1 MKALKIIGIIVLIL
15 ILTVVVLAF
24 VAPTDFKLERSIEIN
39 AQKET
44 VHKHLLY
51 FENSQKWSPWA
62 ELDPNQKTWM
72 EGEDGAVGTTFFWEG
87 NEDVGKGKQEII
99 TITDDKIET
108 TVTFIEPFESVANG
122 YFLLSET
129 EGKTTVTWGFDSKMP
144 RPFNVMGLFMDIS
157 ESVGKDYEK
166 GLAKLK
172 EIVENEKPAT
182 KEYAIET
189 VNFEEKTFLTH
200 REKISFNDMQA
211 FFSQHFG
218 GMYGML
224 TQNKEVQITG
234 QPCAIY
240 YDWDEEN
247 QMTDVAAAIPYSSG
261 DKNFKFDNYTT
272 VKLGGEALKIAYYGN
287 YENLAEP
294 HMAIHEYLEKN
305 NLPMSHV
312 VLEEYITDLTTEAD
326 TSKWLTN
333 IYYFESKPT
342 E

>member
-1 MKALKIIGIIVLIL
+1 MKALKIIGIILLIL
-15 ILTVVVLAF
+15 IVTIGILTF

-62 ELDPNQKTWM
+62 ELDPNQKTWL
-72 EGEDGAVGTTFFWEG
+72 EGEDGIVGTTFFWEG

-99 TITDDKIET
+99 TIADDKIET

-122 YFLLSET
+122 YFLLNET
-129 EGKTTVTWGFDSKMP
+129 DGKTTVTWGFESTMP

-157 ESVGKDYEK
+157 ESVGKDYDK
-166 GLAKLK
+166 GLSKLK
-172 EIVENEKPAT
+172 EIVESEKPVK

-200 REKISFNDMQA
+200 REKVSFNDMQT
-211 FFSQHFG
+211 FFEKHFG
-218 GMYGML
+218 GMYGIL

-240 YDWDEEN
+240 YDWDEN
-247 QMTDVAAAIPYSSG
+247 DQTADVAAAIPYNSG

-272 VKLGGEALKIAYYGN
+272 VRLGGEAFKIAYYGSYN
-287 YENLAEP
+287 NLTEP
-294 HMAIHEYLEKN
+294 HMAMDDYLEKN
-305 NLPMSHV
+305 NLLMSHV
-312 VLEEYITDLTTEAD
+312 VLEEYITDPTTEAD

-333 IYYFESKPT
+333 IYYFENKSK